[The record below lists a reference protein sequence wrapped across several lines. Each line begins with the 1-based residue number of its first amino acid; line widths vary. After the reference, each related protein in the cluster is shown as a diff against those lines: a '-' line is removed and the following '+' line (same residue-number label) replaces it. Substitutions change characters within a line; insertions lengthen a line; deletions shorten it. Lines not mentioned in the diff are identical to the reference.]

1 MIFLCY
7 YNKYKDIMYFL
18 LRSSMIKSKKTINW
32 RGINVIIYSK
42 ENVNKLYFSP
52 WCEYKF
58 DSNTFRLYNYM
69 QKREVVLNMERETA
83 LELINSLK
91 EGINH
96 ENLIALF
103 EKNSMDKTAEK
114 LVLVLLA
121 NGIIE

>member
-1 MIFLCY
+1 
-7 YNKYKDIMYFL
+7 MYFL